1 LTIDGAAPTLRAM
14 ARETAE
20 ESGMNYARCPDGWL
34 LAHNIVRPEAANTRN
49 GWKGFRRFWISPKK
63 KKEMEK
69 RACGS
74 AGAAGD
80 RTSGHTTPGPPSN
93 FSSTRRWPRLITRAP
108 GVRAKACPSPSAGRA
123 GPPRNS
129 RRYQRLKTCR
139 NFSILRPVATLPGS
153 SIRLHSEEKSRT
165 TRVLTTV
172 ASPTVEESE
181 FFNNNM
187 K

>member
-1 LTIDGAAPTLRAM
+1 M

-74 AGAAGD
+74 AGAAGG
-80 RTSGHTTPGPPSN
+80 RTSGRTTAGS
-93 FSSTRRWPRLITRAP
+93 PRKRSRHGA
-108 GVRAKACPSPSAGRA
+108 GPSADGPRAASQGR
-123 GPPRNS
+123 GK
-129 RRYQRLKTCR
+129 L
-139 NFSILRPVATLPGS
+139 GS
-153 SIRLHSEEKSRT
+153 VS
-165 TRVLTTV
+165 V
-172 ASPTVEESE
+172 
-181 FFNNNM
+181 
-187 K
+187 